1 MTIKFLYPNHEQ
13 KEIIDE
19 LEKIT
24 SILDKPVSPQL
35 KKNMRFVNKFTHA
48 LLRAGKPYTES
59 RYPKEVQFRPIENK
73 PIEKHQ
79 LPIFKK
85 IEIPKKLIPPP
96 PPPPMLAVEKHPT
109 MPLYT
114 KLTKENN
121 LLKYESLEPEMQ
133 QQDWKIFS
141 KVKAIIKQQSMQNPN
156 ILENESFISNEV
168 QKAAKELKIKITPD
182 YTKKIQYYLIKNIKG
197 YGRIDPLINDDKV
210 NSIVCNSYSS
220 ISVIYNNESL
230 QTNIQFETNEE
241 MNNFILNLAER
252 FNKQISEDSP
262 GLQFTTDLFKISLN
276 YAPLMG
282 RSSFRIDKL

>member
-24 SILDKPVSPQL
+24 DILSKPVSQQL
-35 KKNMRFVNKFTHA
+35 KENMHFVNKFTHA

-59 RYPKEVQFRPIENK
+59 KQEFEPHFRETK
-73 PIEKHQ
+73 PYIPSKT
-79 LPIFKK
+79 ITKK
-85 IEIPKKLIPPP
+85 IELPKKTIPPP
-96 PPPPMLAVEKHPT
+96 PPPPLLSIEKHPNL
-109 MPLYT
+109 PVYT
-114 KLTKENN
+114 KLKKEDN

-141 KVKAIIKQQSMQNPN
+141 KVKAVIKQQLLQNPN

-197 YGRIDPLINDDKV
+197 YGRIDPLMNDDKV
-210 NSIVCNSYSS
+210 TSIICDSYDN
-220 ISVIYNNESL
+220 INVIYNNENLS
-230 QTNIQFETNEE
+230 TNIQFETNEE
-241 MNNFILNLAER
+241 MNNFILIIAER
-252 FNKQISEDSP
+252 FNKQISEETPS
-262 GLQFTTDLFKISLN
+262 LEFTTPLFKISIN

>member
-24 SILDKPVSPQL
+24 DILSKPVSQQL
-35 KKNMRFVNKFTHA
+35 KKNMHFVNKFTHA

-59 RYPKEVQFRPIENK
+59 KQEFEPHFRETK
-73 PIEKHQ
+73 PYIPSKT
-79 LPIFKK
+79 ITKK
-85 IEIPKKLIPPP
+85 IELPKKTIPPP
-96 PPPPMLAVEKHPT
+96 PPPPLLSIEKHPNL
-109 MPLYT
+109 PVYT
-114 KLTKENN
+114 KLKKEDN

-141 KVKAIIKQQSMQNPN
+141 KVKAVIKQQLLQNPN

-182 YTKKIQYYLIKNIKG
+182 YTKKIQYYLIKNI
-197 YGRIDPLINDDKV
+197 
-210 NSIVCNSYSS
+210 
-220 ISVIYNNESL
+220 NNENLS
-230 QTNIQFETNEE
+230 TNIQFETNEE
-241 MNNFILNLAER
+241 MNNFILIIAER
-252 FNKQISEDSP
+252 FNKQISEETPS
-262 GLQFTTDLFKISLN
+262 LEFTTPLFKISIN

>member
-24 SILDKPVSPQL
+24 DILSKPVSPQL
-35 KKNMRFVNKFTHA
+35 KKNMHFINKFTHA

-59 RYPKEVQFRPIENK
+59 KQFK
-73 PIEKHQ
+73 PEDTEIIK
-79 LPIFKK
+79 PYIPSKIITKK
-85 IEIPKKLIPPP
+85 IEAPRKLAIPPP
-96 PPPPMLAVEKHPT
+96 PLPPILAIEKHPNL
-109 MPLYT
+109 PVYI
-114 KLTKENN
+114 KLKKEDN

-141 KVKAIIKQQSMQNPN
+141 KVKAIIKQQLMQNPN
-156 ILENESFISNEV
+156 ILENESFISDEI
-168 QKAAKELKIKITPD
+168 QKSAKEFKIKISPD

-197 YGRIDPLINDDKV
+197 YGRIDPLINDNKV
-210 NSIVCNSYSS
+210 TSIICNSYDN
-220 ISVIYNNESL
+220 INVIYNNESL

-252 FNKQISEDSP
+252 FNKQISEETPS
-262 GLQFTTDLFKISLN
+262 LQFTTPLFKSSLN